1 MTSSNYEKSNRI
13 LLVDSLRGFA
23 LLGLFFV
30 HMLEYFEL
38 YWFNPEN
45 SIYHDIIF
53 FLFAGKAYALFALLF
68 GFSFFIIIDNQLKRG
83 IDFRPKF
90 IWRLTLL
97 LIFGFLHGLLYG
109 GDILVVLAAAGFILI
124 PFFNIPNKIL
134 LAVSLFFLFQIPT
147 LIYVN
152 LFVDNSSLQNPFHW
166 ELFGNIFP
174 VYANGSIFELIQTTL
189 WNSQI
194 AKWAF
199 MVESGRLFTI
209 LGMSFL
215 GLFLGKIQFFKNPL
229 KYNKAINTLLPLSFL
244 SAALMMIFKEVLT
257 LDFNWMQQSIYNSIS
272 DLFITFTQL
281 LIFIKLY
288 NLSIGTKFLNY
299 LAPCG
304 KMSLTIYIL
313 QSLIFVPFFYGFGL
327 GAYQFI
333 GQANSFYLGLLF
345 WAIQMYYANIWFRKY
360 QFGPMEWLWRSLTYL
375 TFSIKFK
382 KENKDIKADTV
393 KAVI

>member
-124 PFFNIPNKIL
+124 PFFNVPNKIL
-134 LAVSLFFLFQIPT
+134 LTLSLFFLFQIPSI
-147 LIYVN
+147 IYLN
-152 LFVDNSSLQNPFHW
+152 LFVDSSSLQNPWHW
-166 ELFGNIFP
+166 ELFGNILP
-174 VYANGSIFELIQTTL
+174 VYAEGSFFELIQTL
-189 WNSQI
+189 YGILKLLNGHLCL
-194 AKWAF
+194 K
-199 MVESGRLFTI
+199 VEDSL
-209 LGMSFL
+209 
-215 GLFLGKIQFFKNPL
+215 QFWECP
-229 KYNKAINTLLPLSFL
+229 S
-244 SAALMMIFKEVLT
+244 
-257 LDFNWMQQSIYNSIS
+257 
-272 DLFITFTQL
+272 
-281 LIFIKLY
+281 
-288 NLSIGTKFLNY
+288 
-299 LAPCG
+299 
-304 KMSLTIYIL
+304 
-313 QSLIFVPFFYGFGL
+313 
-327 GAYQFI
+327 
-333 GQANSFYLGLLF
+333 
-345 WAIQMYYANIWFRKY
+345 
-360 QFGPMEWLWRSLTYL
+360 
-375 TFSIKFK
+375 
-382 KENKDIKADTV
+382 
-393 KAVI
+393 

>member
-13 LLVDSLRGFA
+13 LLVDSLRGFS

-53 FLFAGKAYALFALLF
+53 FLFAGKAYAVFALLF

-90 IWRLTLL
+90 VWRLSLL
-97 LIFGFLHGLLYG
+97 LLFGFLNGLLYG

-124 PFFNIPNKIL
+124 PFFYIPNKIL
-134 LAVSLFFLFQIPT
+134 LALSLFFLFQIPA

-152 LFVDNSSLQNPFHW
+152 FFVDTSSLQNPFHW

-174 VYANGSIFELIQTTL
+174 VYANGSFFELLETTL

-194 AKWAF
+194 AKWVF
-199 MVESGRLFTI
+199 MIESGRLFTI
-209 LGMSFL
+209 IGMSFL
-215 GLFLGKIQFFKNPL
+215 GLYLGKIEFFKNPN
-229 KYNKAINTLLPLSFL
+229 KYTKTINSLLPLSFL
-244 SAALMMIFKEVLT
+244 SAALMIIFKEAVT
-257 LDFNWMQQSIYNSIS
+257 LDSNWIQQTIYNSIS
-272 DLFITFTQL
+272 DLLITISEVL
-281 LIFIKLY
+281 VFIKLF
-288 NLSIGTKFLNY
+288 NTAMGSRLLTN

-327 GAYQFI
+327 GSYKFI

-345 WAIQMYYANIWFRKY
+345 WIMQMVFPNIWFKKFH
-360 QFGPMEWLWRSLTYL
+360 FGPIEWIWRSLTYF
-375 TFSIKFK
+375 TFNIKFI
-382 KENKDIKADTV
+382 KEQKEINTDTAKA
-393 KAVI
+393 AI

>member
-124 PFFNIPNKIL
+124 PFFNVPNKIL
-134 LAVSLFFLFQIPT
+134 LTLSLFFLFQIPSI
-147 LIYVN
+147 IYLN
-152 LFVDNSSLQNPFHW
+152 LFVDSSSLQNPWHW
-166 ELFGNIFP
+166 ELFGNILP
-174 VYANGSIFELIQTTL
+174 VYAEGSFFELIQTTL

-199 MVESGRLFTI
+199 MFESGRLFTI

-215 GLFLGKIQFFKNPL
+215 GLFLGKIQFFKNP
-229 KYNKAINTLLPLSFL
+229 NKFSKIINIFLPLSFL
-244 SAALMMIFKEVLT
+244 SAALMMIFKEALT
-257 LDFNWMQQSIYNSIS
+257 LDFNWIQNSIYNSIS
-272 DLFITFTQL
+272 DLLITFTQF

-304 KMSLTIYIL
+304 KMSLTIYLL

-333 GQANSFYLGLLF
+333 GQANSFYLGIIF
-345 WAIQMYYANIWFRKY
+345 WIIQMYFANIWFKKFH
-360 QFGPMEWLWRSLTYL
+360 FGPIEWIWRSLTYF
-375 TFSIKFK
+375 TFNIKFI
-382 KENKDIKADTV
+382 KEQKEINTDTAKA
-393 KAVI
+393 AI